1 MVYLQPSCWSCLTDE
16 GVSWFLLTLCSTN
29 NMFSRTTTQPPQPA
43 VMPLSKLSD
52 WPGPSLFAHHLCLIC
67 RSTFVRWPKACSNS
81 HLLSAHL
88 APLSPIVNAAVRV
101 NARPMV
107 AFSTVPR
114 GLLTSLTNLASSLC
128 LEAALGTSEAPPG
141 RSLPIWCHESALLT
155 PMLLLSLRFGG
166 KIRRDGEILG
176 AMAWLAS
183 PESPAD
189 QIYRFCFVL
198 QDCNDYNQE

>member
-1 MVYLQPSCWSCLTDE
+1 MFDWWRSQL
-16 GVSWFLLTLCSTN
+16 VSVDSLLDQQHVFQDNHTSSPDDQT
-29 NMFSRTTTQPPQPA
+29 SA

-141 RSLPIWCHESALLT
+141 RSLPIWCHEGALLT

-183 PESPAD
+183 PAD